1 MYLKNFI
8 FRVFFLDIPLDVA
21 IERLGQRSL
30 DPITGD
36 RFHTHD
42 HPAPTPDIKQRLVQH
57 PTDLNE
63 TIQKRYQVYSI
74 YFNDLQDFYSQNAI
88 HIPADQDAYTV
99 FEAVE
104 AGIVNPI
111 NNDGY

>member
-1 MYLKNFI
+1 M
-8 FRVFFLDIPLDVA
+8 DIPLDVA
-21 IERLGQRSL
+21 LERLTQRSL

-42 HPAPTPDIKQRLVQH
+42 HPAPTHEIKQRLTQH
-57 PTDLNE
+57 PSDLAE
-63 TIQKRYQVYSI
+63 IVQKRYQAYLIYS
-74 YFNDLQDFYSQNAI
+74 NDLQDFYSERGAI

-104 AGIVNPI
+104 AGIVNSI
-111 NNDGY
+111 NNDEY

>member
-1 MYLKNFI
+1 M
-8 FRVFFLDIPLDVA
+8 DIPLDVA

-99 FEAVE
+99 FETVE

>member
-1 MYLKNFI
+1 M
-8 FRVFFLDIPLDVA
+8 DVA
-21 IERLGQRSL
+21 LERLGQRSL

-42 HPAPTPDIKQRLVQH
+42 HPAPAQGISQRLVQH
-57 PTDLNE
+57 PTDTNE
-63 TIQKRYQVYSI
+63 MIQRRYHTYSI
-74 YFNDLQDFYSQNAI
+74 YFVELEEYYSQQNAI
-88 HIPADQDAYTV
+88 HIPADQDAYTI

>member
-1 MYLKNFI
+1 M
-8 FRVFFLDIPLDVA
+8 DIPLDVA
-21 IERLGQRSL
+21 LERLTQRAL

-42 HPAPTPDIKQRLVQH
+42 HPPPTYDIKQRLVQH
-57 PTDLNE
+57 PTDFDEIIKNRF
-63 TIQKRYQVYSI
+63 QAYSI
-74 YFNDLQDFYSQNAI
+74 YYDDLQDFYSQQGAI
-88 HIPADQDAYTV
+88 HISADQDAYTV

-111 NNDGY
+111 NTDGD

>member
-1 MYLKNFI
+1 MKTFI

-21 IERLGQRSL
+21 VDRLGQRSV

-42 HPAPTPDIKQRLVQH
+42 HPAPTYPIQQRSLQH
-57 PTDLNE
+57 PTDTNE
-63 TIQKRYQVYSI
+63 MIAKRYQAYSI
-74 YFNDLQDFYSQNAI
+74 YFPELEEFYAQENAI
-88 HIPADQDAYTV
+88 HIPADQDAFTI

-111 NNDGY
+111 THDGY